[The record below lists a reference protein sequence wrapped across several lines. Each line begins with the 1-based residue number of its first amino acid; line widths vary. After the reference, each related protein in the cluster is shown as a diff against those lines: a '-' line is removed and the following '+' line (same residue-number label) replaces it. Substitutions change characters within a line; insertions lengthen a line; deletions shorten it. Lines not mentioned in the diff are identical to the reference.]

1 MAFTY
6 RAITANCG
14 DSDFGSEVT
23 TQLCQLFRDSNCDF
37 YIINLQEARYDEI
50 YRELTA
56 MLRETTYVAQLTS
69 YMTTMTKPSFGHSGI
84 ANIII
89 YNSTTVQIDPNENV
103 YSHCRRNLSEGFNK
117 GGTSASIT
125 LKKVNNSEEKL
136 QLLCLSGHLDSN
148 RPDKRVEDWKNLLK
162 LATPKADSNQ
172 DLIRKCPDLIVSGV
186 DCNTRNL
193 LTQQNTKIW
202 LTEHEEVQGFNQFP
216 IGNLRYSHENTY
228 TPPNEVR
235 KEKERKYSQQGYTL
249 SGSLDINEIL
259 NCSDLSLNVFDAE
272 SSTPI
277 LPIKGHSRD
286 HTIIVTPQLECQALD
301 EFEHLRNY
309 ICFKA
314 NNVAPDLTSEIF
326 LLEDNP
332 ENRELLFQ
340 IHNAFFKDN
349 GIMEQLLGIYQ
360 EKLAYYREI
369 KSSNRNP
376 IVIKNIHQELFHN
389 TPWLNSFYL
398 ANFDYSTIIDEL
410 KVAIDTDRDTFQHPM
425 IYKTLEELRK
435 ECITI
440 LSKYADIKS
449 GIFSVSFNRNS
460 IFKKSFALNETISKI
475 NTSSSKEEIIGA
487 IDGLKQ
493 QSDIV
498 SQTGTGKFA
507 QCISTCEHIIQ
518 KSTILT
524 FEDPVPDLKKYIIQ
538 KLDHYQ
544 ITPKDSSIKNA
555 ATINQKNNFC
565 NHLINTIDQSK
576 SIEEMYLIFN
586 GMQENYKTTL
596 LAGTGKF
603 SSAFNEC
610 MEVIKA
616 VYIQHNPDSR
626 PASAMK

>member
-6 RAITANCG
+6 QAITANCG
-14 DSDFGSEVT
+14 NSDFGSEVT
-23 TQLCQLFRDSNCDF
+23 TQLCQLFQQSKCDF

-50 YRELTA
+50 FRELTTG
-56 MLRETTYVAQLTS
+56 LQNTSYVAQLTS
-69 YMTTMTKPSFGHSGI
+69 YMITMTKPSFGHSGI

-89 YNSTTVQIDPNENV
+89 YNSTTVQIEPNENV
-103 YSHCRRNLSEGFNK
+103 SNYCRRNLAGGINK
-117 GGTSASIT
+117 GGTSASMT

-148 RPDKRVEDWKNLLK
+148 RPDKRVEDWKNILK
-162 LATPKADSNQ
+162 LIAPKSDSSQ
-172 DLIRKCPDLIVSGV
+172 DLIKKCPDLIISGI

-228 TPPNEVR
+228 NPPDKVI

-259 NCSDLSLNVFDAE
+259 NCSDLRLNVFDAE
-272 SSTPI
+272 SSYTI
-277 LPIKGHSRD
+277 LPIEGHSRD

-301 EFEHLRNY
+301 EFEHLKHY
-309 ICFKA
+309 ICFKI
-314 NNVAPDLTSEIF
+314 NNVAPDLTREIF
-326 LLEDNP
+326 ELEDNP

-340 IHNAFFKDN
+340 IHDAFFRDN
-349 GIMEQLLGIYQ
+349 GMMEQLLGIYQ

-376 IVIKNIHQELFHN
+376 IVIKNIHQELFNN
-389 TPWLNSFYL
+389 TPWLNSFDL
-398 ANFDYSTIIDEL
+398 ASFDYSTIVNEL
-410 KVAIDTDRDTFQHPM
+410 KVAIDTDREAFQHPM

-440 LSKYADIKS
+440 LSRYVDIQS
-449 GIFSVSFNRNS
+449 EIFSVSFNRSS
-460 IFKKSFALNETISKI
+460 IFKKNIALDATISKI
-475 NTSSSKEEIIGA
+475 STALCKEEIIGA
-487 IDGLKQ
+487 IDELKQ
-493 QSDIV
+493 LSHNV

-507 QCISTCEHIIQ
+507 QCISTCERIIQ

-524 FEDPVPDLKKYIIQ
+524 FEDTIPDLKKYIIQ
-538 KLDHYQ
+538 KLDLYQ

-555 ATINQKNNFC
+555 ATINQKNQLC
-565 NHLINTIDQSK
+565 NLLINTLDQST
-576 SIEEMYLIFN
+576 SIDEMYLIFHYA
-586 GMQENYKTTL
+586 QEDYKTTL
-596 LAGTGKF
+596 LAGKGKF
-603 SSAFNEC
+603 SSTFNEC

-616 VYIQHNPDSR
+616 VYIQHHPDSK
-626 PASAMK
+626 PTSAM